1 MLKSTAHLYR
11 DCLRTIE
18 HMNGRSAKGRHIT
31 AIVRQQ
37 FKDNK
42 HITDEQEIETLRK
55 KSAAPYTLRTARCIA
70 RSRRADATDTLR
82 CRLPLCRLLCVSPAP

>member
-1 MLKSTAHLYR
+1 MLKSTVHLYR

-37 FKDNK
+37 FKDSK
-42 HITDEQEIETLRK
+42 HITDEQQIDTLRK
-55 KSAAPYTLRTARCIA
+55 KYTHSHTATQPLR
-70 RSRRADATDTLR
+70 SHTLQG
-82 CRLPLCRLLCVSPAP
+82 

>member
-1 MLKSTAHLYR
+1 MLKSTTHLYR

-18 HMNGRSAKGRHIT
+18 HMNGRSAKGRHIA

-42 HITDEQEIETLRK
+42 HITEEGQIETLRK
-55 KSAAPYTLRTARCIA
+55 KYNTPHAAHCHT
-70 RSRRADATDTLR
+70 
-82 CRLPLCRLLCVSPAP
+82 PAPLSVDGADVWLVCGGVVWWCATVL